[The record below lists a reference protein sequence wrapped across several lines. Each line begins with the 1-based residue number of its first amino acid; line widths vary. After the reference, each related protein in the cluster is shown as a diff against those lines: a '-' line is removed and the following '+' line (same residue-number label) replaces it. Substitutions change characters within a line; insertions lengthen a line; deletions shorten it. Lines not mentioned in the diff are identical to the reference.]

1 MSRQRTSG
9 PTLAVA
15 AAMIGGALAVAAAA
29 GLSALA
35 RPADRAAR
43 LASVERKLDRL
54 EALQR
59 GGARGGPV
67 YPRGA
72 ICREGVGP
80 GAELV
85 ARKVRA
91 ELGQATLRTIVFE
104 PSKPVGES
112 LMVVNFRFETLSS
125 YEDATAL
132 LRGLNGVRP
141 TLFVDTVDLISK
153 TSAVS
158 LQFSG
163 HFYCSTSARL

>member
-1 MSRQRTSG
+1 MSRRQTSG

-15 AAMIGGALAVAAAA
+15 AAMVGGATAIVAAA

-35 RPADRAAR
+35 QPADRAAR

-59 GGARGGPV
+59 GATRGGPG

-72 ICREGVGP
+72 ICREGVGR
-80 GAELV
+80 GAGAVEQ
-85 ARKVRA
+85 KVRA
-91 ELGQATLRTIVFE
+91 QLGQATLRTIVFE
-104 PSKPVGES
+104 PSTPVGES
-112 LMVVNFRFETLSS
+112 LMAVNFRFETVGS

-132 LRGLNGVRP
+132 LRGMNAVRP
-141 TLFVDTVDLISK
+141 TLFVDTVDLVSK